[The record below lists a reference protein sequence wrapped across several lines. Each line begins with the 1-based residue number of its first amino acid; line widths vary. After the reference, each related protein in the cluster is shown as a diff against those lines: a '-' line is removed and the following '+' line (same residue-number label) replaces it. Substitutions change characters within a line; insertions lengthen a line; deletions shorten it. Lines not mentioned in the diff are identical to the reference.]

1 MGWDGMQ
8 IVLIRVWICSGQRVY
23 SILVSKVGVKVLAH
37 EISCLIYWLNSSR
50 SSGVGS
56 RGIVGI

>member
-37 EISCLIYWLNSSR
+37 EISCLIY
-50 SSGVGS
+50 
-56 RGIVGI
+56 